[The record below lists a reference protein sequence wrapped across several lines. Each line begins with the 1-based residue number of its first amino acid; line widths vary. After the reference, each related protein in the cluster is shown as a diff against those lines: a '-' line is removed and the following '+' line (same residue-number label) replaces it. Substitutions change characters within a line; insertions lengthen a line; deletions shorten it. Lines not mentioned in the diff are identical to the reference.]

1 MFAFIKKYFQP
12 DHHFE
17 SINKIDSK
25 ILKES
30 KIEGLIIDIDNTT
43 MPYSSKEMK
52 VIVSDW
58 INKMSDENFK
68 IIFVSNTVPER
79 AEFVS
84 NYFDKPAY
92 GYAAKPFRF
101 AFKKAIKKM
110 DLSNDRIAI
119 IGDQI
124 FTDILG
130 GNLAGFLTIL
140 VEPIESK
147 DFFLTRIF
155 RWFEGLF
162 YDRKKRLMQK
172 E

>member
-1 MFAFIKKYFQP
+1 
-12 DHHFE
+12 
-17 SINKIDSK
+17 
-25 ILKES
+25 
-30 KIEGLIIDIDNTT
+30 
-43 MPYSSKEMK
+43 
-52 VIVSDW
+52 
-58 INKMSDENFK
+58 MSDENFK